1 MNAIQIVNVERD
13 GDDGILV
20 TFSDGTIAG
29 YIAEELIDL
38 RPVRERVSSKLIVPG
53 NVAPSKRGL
62 PRKVPAC
69 KSSPVG
75 QARVTVGDDA
85 GQDDADDAGQTMRD
99 RRNNPRMSWHN
110 GPGKG
115 WTSIPKQDR
124 TDKALTTGQ
133 EGSKEKMACC

>member
-69 KSSPVG
+69 KSSPEG
-75 QARVTVGDDA
+75 QARVAVARWDDA
-85 GQDDADDAGQTMRD
+85 GRCGTGTMRD

-124 TDKALTTGQ
+124 TDKSLTTGQ